1 MEEKNRA
8 VFVDRDGT
16 LNEEV
21 GYLSRMDQLKIFP
34 RAVEAIRLVNASGMK
49 AVVIS
54 NQSGIARGYFTE
66 DFVRSV
72 HDRINQLLGAEG
84 ARIDGFYV
92 CPHHPVHGSGI
103 YKRDCDCRKP
113 KPGLLLQAAAEMN
126 IDLARS
132 YMIGDML
139 KDIEAG
145 KKAGARGILVK
156 TGYGSNI
163 VRTDMPAYIAEDIL
177 DAVKWILRE
186 QQG

>member
-1 MEEKNRA
+1 MEKKNRA
-8 VFVDRDGT
+8 VFMDRDGT

-21 GYLSRMDQLKIFP
+21 GYLSRMDQLRIFP
-34 RAVEAIRLVNASGMK
+34 RAIEAIRLVNTSGMK

-72 HDRINQLLGAEG
+72 HDRINELLGAEG
-84 ARIDGFYV
+84 AWIDGFYV

-103 YKRDCDCRKP
+103 YKLDCDCRKP

-163 VRTDMPAYIAEDIL
+163 VRTDMPAYIAEDIF

>member
-1 MEEKNRA
+1 MDEKSRA
-8 VFVDRDGT
+8 VFMDRDGT
-16 LNEEV
+16 INEEV
-21 GYLSRMDQLKIFP
+21 GYLSRLDQLKIYP
-34 RAVEAIRLVNASGMK
+34 RAIEAIRLVNSSGMK

-66 DFVRSV
+66 EFVRSV
-72 HDRINQLLGAEG
+72 HDRINELLRAEG
-84 ARIDGFYV
+84 VRIDGFYF

-177 DAVKWILRE
+177 DAVKWLLKDL
-186 QQG
+186 QG